1 MSSPVDPAGPPPSE
15 PRSGCLSVLMVVAG
29 IVLLLPGLCAI
40 ILIGLDPHE
49 MMVDPSVL
57 FAMVAMLAIS
67 GGGIA
72 LIWWA
77 LTRR

>member
-1 MSSPVDPAGPPPSE
+1 
-15 PRSGCLSVLMVVAG
+15 MVVAG

>member
-1 MSSPVDPAGPPPSE
+1 MSPPAEATGQPPSD
-15 PRSGCLSVLMVVAG
+15 PRGGCLSVLMVVGG
-29 IVLLLPGLCAI
+29 IVMLLPGLCAI